1 MDTDTENMILEE
13 LVNDGIEE
21 VILCP
26 QAFKIAEKLS
36 ITPMEVGRYC
46 NENKIKIRGCQL
58 GCFK

>member
-1 MDTDTENMILEE
+1 MENQILEE
-13 LVNDGIEE
+13 LVNEGIED

-26 QAFKIAEKLS
+26 QAFKIAEKLN